1 MELTPY
7 VESIRR
13 DLTVAAEVA
22 GQDARAA
29 AERLTAALDAAVRLA
44 LMDALSTAADEV
56 TRELAPGSVEV
67 RLRGREPE
75 FVVSMPPSVPEP
87 PGPPGPPPG
96 PPPIPDAEQGTA
108 RVTLRLPESLKTRA
122 EEAAARAG
130 MSVNTWLVRAVGVA
144 LEEASAADSR
154 GGRGGRRDR
163 DDRMR
168 GRRGPQIGQH
178 FSGWAR

>member
-7 VESIRR
+7 VDSIRR

-44 LMDALSTAADEV
+44 LMDALSTAAEEV

-75 FVVSMPPSVPEP
+75 FVVTPPPSAPEP
-87 PGPPGPPPG
+87 PTPPEPPE
-96 PPPIPDAEQGTA
+96 PPMADADQGTA

-122 EEAAARAG
+122 EEAAAREG
-130 MSVNTWLVRAVGVA
+130 VSVNTWLIRAV
-144 LEEASAADSR
+144 SAALAGPPQGSP
-154 GGRGGRRDR
+154 
-163 DDRMR
+163 
-168 GRRGPQIGQH
+168 GRRGRSPQIGKRL
-178 FSGWAR
+178 SGWAR